1 MQKPLE
7 DLLVVDFSQAIAGP
21 FCTMMMADNGA
32 RVVKIERLGA
42 GDIWRDSGPQDKRG
56 QSLYFAAANRGKQSL
71 ELDLKSADDVALA
84 KRIIVKA
91 DILVENFRPGI
102 MDKLGL
108 GYESVKAINSRLL
121 YVSISGFGQTGPM
134 RDESGFDMIAQGYSG
149 IMSINGALHG
159 DATRVGVAIG
169 DLQAAQYAYMAT
181 LTALHA
187 CTMTGHGSHVDIALT
202 DSLFSLLLFQVPN
215 YFENGVVD
223 DPYGNSHPTMA
234 PYGVIPTQD
243 GQVIVA
249 VAGERLWQRFC
260 EAIEAPEMQNDP
272 RFKTNAD
279 RIKNR
284 EAFRSLERPIL
295 KSKTTDEWLRVFHD
309 MGIPA
314 ARLNNVAQ
322 ACAMEQFLARNMVID
337 SGEYRLAGN
346 PMKFSNYSDESFQS
360 AAPKLGEHNA
370 ELRQEFA
377 DD

>member
-32 RVVKIERLGA
+32 RVIKVERAGS
-42 GDIWRDSGPQDKRG
+42 GDIWRDSGPADKQG
-56 QSLYFAAANRGKQSL
+56 NSLYFAAANRGKQSL
-71 ELDLKSADDVALA
+71 ELDLKSDADVVFA
-84 KRIIVKA
+84 KRLIAKA
-91 DILVENFRPGI
+91 DILVENFRPGT
-102 MDKLGL
+102 MEKLGL
-108 GYESVKAINSRLL
+108 GYESVQSINPKLL

-134 RDESGFDMIAQGYSG
+134 RDEPGFDMIAQGYSG
-149 IMSINGALHG
+149 IMSINGPLHG

-181 LTALHA
+181 MTALHA
-187 CTMTGHGSHVDIALT
+187 CDRTGQGSHIDVALT

-234 PYGVIPTQD
+234 PYGVIPTKD
-243 GQVIVA
+243 GQIIVA
-249 VAGERLWQRFC
+249 VAGDRLWQRFC
-260 EAIEAPEMQNDP
+260 QALEAPEMQHDP

-295 KSKTTDEWLRVFHD
+295 KSKTTEQWLSIFHD
-309 MGIPA
+309 LGIPA
-314 ARLNNVAQ
+314 AQLNNVEQ
-322 ACAMEQFLARNMVID
+322 ACAMEQFLARNMIIE
-337 SGEYRLAGN
+337 SGEYRMAGN
-346 PMKFSNYSDESFQS
+346 PMKFSGVDDATVVPE
-360 AAPKLGEHNA
+360 APRLGQHNQ
-370 ELRQEFA
+370 LIRSEFS
-377 DD
+377 